1 MAEQGEA
8 FVWVWL
14 PGDTEPVVC
23 GRLVESKDV
32 TLFNYGRSYL
42 DRADAISLFTP
53 ELPLQLGEQA
63 PLAGLQ
69 EAGCIRDAGPD
80 SWGQRVI
87 LQRLTGSHGSAA
99 MVENLSFIDYLLNS
113 GSDRASAIDFQHSP
127 TEYVARTNTSSLDE
141 LVDAAQRIVEGRP
154 VSSEL
159 SEALLYGTSMGGA
172 RPKVLLRNHSSGH
185 EPREMIAKLS
195 VASDPWP
202 VVKAEAAAMNLAR
215 RCGINAA
222 PTELTTSLGRD
233 VLLVDRFDRPGVV
246 GSVASSVAGTLGE
259 RRMTLSALTLLGLSP
274 MQGIWASYADL
285 AEVIRFHFTQPQ
297 ATLKELFTRIVFN
310 VCISNT
316 DDHARNHAAF
326 WDGEQLTLTPAFD
339 LCPQMRSGDTATHAM
354 AIDSAGSRE
363 SRLAL
368 CVTAAPIYQLSTSSA
383 REIIDHVVTTIME
396 SWDEVVDES
405 ALTVRER
412 EQLFGRLILNPA
424 IHYS

>member
-1 MAEQGEA
+1 MDEQGEA
-8 FVWVWL
+8 YVWAWL
-14 PGDTEPVVC
+14 PGETEPVVC
-23 GRLVESKDV
+23 GRLVENENI

-42 DRADAISLFTP
+42 DRPEAISLFTP
-53 ELPLQLGEQA
+53 ELPLKLGVQP
-63 PLAGLQ
+63 PLAGLL

-87 LQRLTGSHGSAA
+87 LQRLTGSHGASA
-99 MVENLSFIDYLLNS
+99 MVEDLSFIDYLLNS
-113 GSDRASAIDFQHSP
+113 GSDRSSAIDFQCSS

-141 LVDAAQRIVEGRP
+141 LVDAAQRVAEGLP
-154 VSSEL
+154 VSAEL

-172 RPKVLLRNHSSGH
+172 RPKVLVRGESFAGK
-185 EPREMIAKLS
+185 PREMIAKLS

-215 RCGINAA
+215 RCGMNVAS
-222 PTELTTSLGRD
+222 TELTTSLGRD

-246 GSVASSVAGTLGE
+246 GSVAGTVGE

-274 MQGIWASYADL
+274 MQGVWASYADL
-285 AEVIRFHFTQPQ
+285 AEVIRFHFTQPK

-339 LCPQMRSGDTATHAM
+339 LCPQMRSGDTATQAM
-354 AIDSAGSRE
+354 AIDSNGSRE

-368 CVTAAPIYQLSTSSA
+368 CVAAASIYQLSTSSA
-383 REIIDHVVTTIME
+383 REIIDQVVTTIME
-396 SWDEVVDES
+396 SWDEVADES
-405 ALTVRER
+405 ALTVSER

-424 IHYS
+424 IHFS